1 MSATYEKTASIRL
14 EADGEIVFHNFAG
27 REWEIDVKRTN
38 IIKALGE
45 VKTIEF
51 IKDMMDRSMWDVL
64 MLANLIPG
72 QRKMP
77 ELRAAEKTEA
87 KAREDGTVPRVFVNR
102 RDRKH
107 QERLERRLRK

>member
-72 QRKMP
+72 RRKTP
-77 ELRAAEKTEA
+77 EQKATAMTEA
-87 KAREDGTVPRVFVNR
+87 KARE
-102 RDRKH
+102 
-107 QERLERRLRK
+107 